1 MTLAGGRIEAV
12 EPATGPR
19 PTRPGTLVPGFVDLQ
34 VNGIGAVDVATAR
47 DGDWDRLDAALLAQG
62 VTAWCPTLVSAPLD
76 TYADPLAHIARAAAR
91 PAAGRPA
98 VLGAHLE
105 GPFLGDRHGAHPDE
119 VVVGPDLDWL
129 AALPEVVRLVT
140 LGPEAPGAL
149 EAVRLLA
156 ARGCLVAVGHT
167 AATPAVVTAA
177 VDAGARLFTH
187 LFNGSGTV
195 GARDPGPV
203 GAALVEDRLA
213 VSLIADLVHVDPVTL
228 DLVLRAKPADGVV
241 LVTDAVAWDSP
252 WARQRGVTVVDGAPR
267 LADGTLAGSA
277 LTMDAA
283 VRHLVAHTGADLA
296 TAVRAASTT
305 PARLLGEVDR
315 GRIVPGAR
323 ADLVLLDEHLEVGE
337 VWVGGV
343 PALDP

>member
-1 MTLAGGRIEAV
+1 M
-12 EPATGPR
+12 
-19 PTRPGTLVPGFVDLQ
+19 PGFVDLQ
-34 VNGIGAVDVATAR
+34 VNGIGTVDVATAR

-76 TYADPLAHIARAAAR
+76 AYAGPLDRIAAAADR
-91 PAAGRPA
+91 PAGGRPT

-119 VVVGPDLDWL
+119 VVLGPDLEWL
-129 AALPEVVRLVT
+129 GALPEVVRLVT
-140 LGPEAPGAL
+140 LGPEAPGAVD
-149 EAVRLLA
+149 AVRLLA
-156 ARGCLVAVGHT
+156 DRGCLVALGHT
-167 AATPAVVTAA
+167 AAAPAVVGIA

-213 VSLIADLVHVDPVTL
+213 VSLIADLVHLDPVTI
-228 DLVLRAKPADGVV
+228 DLVLRAKPAEGVV

-252 WARQRGVTVVDGAPR
+252 WARARGVTVVDGAPR

-283 VRHLVAHTGADLA
+283 VRNLVATTSADLA

-305 PARLLGEVDR
+305 PARLLGEADR
-315 GRIVPGAR
+315 GRIAPGAR
-323 ADLVLLDEHLEVGE
+323 ADLVLLDDHLEVVE
-337 VWVGGV
+337 VWVAGTPVLGG
-343 PALDP
+343 